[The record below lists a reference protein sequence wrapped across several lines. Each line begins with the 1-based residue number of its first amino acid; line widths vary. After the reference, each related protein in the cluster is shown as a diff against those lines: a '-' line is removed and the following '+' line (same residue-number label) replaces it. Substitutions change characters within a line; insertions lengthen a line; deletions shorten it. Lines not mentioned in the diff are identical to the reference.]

1 MTPTVLARE
10 NLSSGYIK
18 VERLR
23 LRLASGAEA
32 IREVESHGD
41 AVAVLPYD
49 PARGC
54 ALVVRLF
61 RAPLLESVGLTSL
74 EEACAGMIDTGDAES
89 AVRREAMEELGLRLG
104 DVEFVAKVWP
114 SPGVSTET
122 ATLYLAPY
130 CLEDRVGVGG
140 GLATENEEIT
150 VIERSLNDLAA
161 EADEG
166 RIGDGKLLTLVLAL
180 RLRHPEVFGLSAT
193 GKAGAR

>member
-23 LRLASGAEA
+23 LRLASGAEV

-122 ATLYLAPY
+122 ATLYLAAY
-130 CLEDRVGVGG
+130 CLADRVGAGG

-150 VIERSLNDLAA
+150 VIERPLSELAA

-193 GKAGAR
+193 VTAGAR